1 MARAHPKVE
10 VIPHFQVYLRIRP
23 LVGLETER
31 ADEKTNFKLGK
42 LMRGKVE
49 ISIENISEKN
59 GNFKVSNPLTPR
71 SKMRERMAKRRKKTK
86 HAFCGVGFSGVFGE
100 ESTNQKVYVDCVD
113 ALVDHAL
120 AGKTSMI
127 FAYGNTGSGKTHTIL
142 GSKGERGLYHMAA
155 QRMCKAVSEAN
166 EVNPGLK
173 ASVSIQFAELHLDR
187 AYDLLDNRTE
197 CYIRENE
204 GSFVFRRQG
213 DENTDATGLETKF
226 CTTLEEIANAV
237 KNGVQNRVSGT
248 STFHTESSRSH
259 ARLALEITCKELEDI
274 REQIVKY
281 FWFWVLAT
289 NRQTR
294 ELPNIIK
301 LHIGKPGKLN
311 GYLNPKSEL
320 YKTLPFLTEDNAKT
334 EFASYS
340 DGFRWLFEQWK
351 NWLQKRVKELPHMG
365 GTIVLVDLAGSEH
378 GTNDERDLKQTAQEK
393 REGKKIN
400 LSLMAL
406 NEVFRQRAADGR
418 PKYRECT
425 LTKTLRD
432 YLENQS
438 CQCLMISTLSSSKE
452 NLKPSLSTLNYASQL
467 AKLS

>member
-1 MARAHPKVE
+1 MAKAHPNTQ
-10 VIPHFQVYLRIRP
+10 VIPRFQVYLRIRP
-23 LVGLETER
+23 LVGWE
-31 ADEKTNFKLGK
+31 AKKVDAKTRFKFGK
-42 LMRGKVE
+42 RRRGKVE
-49 ISIENISEKN
+49 IEIENKSECEKN
-59 GNFKVSNPLTPR
+59 GSSRVSKALTPR
-71 SKMRERMAKRRKKTK
+71 SKLLERMAKRRKKTE
-86 HAFCGVGFSGVFGE
+86 HAFCGVGFNGVFGE
-100 ESTNQKVYVDCVD
+100 ESTNHKVYLECVD

-120 AGKTSMI
+120 VGQTSMI

-155 QRMCKAVSEAN
+155 HKMCIAVSKAN
-166 EVNPGLK
+166 EADPGLK
-173 ASVSIQFAELHLDR
+173 ASISLKFAELHLDK
-187 AYDLLDNRTE
+187 AYDLLDDRTE
-197 CYIRENE
+197 CFIRENE

-226 CTTLEEIANAV
+226 CTSIEEIANAV
-237 KNGVQNRVSGT
+237 KSGVQNRVSGT

-259 ARLALEITCKELEDI
+259 ARLALEITCNELEDI

-281 FWFWVLAT
+281 FWFWVLAN
-289 NRQTR
+289 NRQTK

-301 LHIGKPGKLN
+301 LRIGKPAK
-311 GYLNPKSEL
+311 LNPKCEL
-320 YKTLPFLTEDNAKT
+320 YDTLPFLTEDNAKT
-334 EFASYS
+334 EFTGY
-340 DGFRWLFEQWK
+340 DEGYRWLFEQWK
-351 NWLQKRVKELPHMG
+351 NWLEKRVKELPHMG
-365 GTIVLVDLAGSEH
+365 GKVVLVDLAGSEH

-418 PKYRECT
+418 PKYREST

-432 YLENQS
+432 YLENDS
-438 CQCLMISTLSSSKE
+438 CKCLMISTLSSSRE
-452 NLKPSLSTLNYASQL
+452 NLKPSISTLNYASQL